1 MLVMPLPRAY
11 SIMLQFLVELETLKE
26 LFKIFSSKLFDSLL
40 KDETLKMTFSG
51 ESSQFIRINNAKIRQ
66 AGYVDDADV
75 ELTLISNNR
84 TCSRSFTYTNE
95 PDNNLKTALSILTEM
110 RDEITQL
117 PLDPYIVEPII
128 SNSTEDIRHCS
139 LLNEEQVVDALLPVM
154 QNVDLVGIWAS
165 GRAFRGVANSLG
177 LNHWFET
184 DSFTLDYSLVTPQ
197 HQMVKGTFSG
207 EDWDQNKYKEF
218 LSASKNKLELL
229 NKKPVKISPGSYR
242 VWFEPA
248 AVSDFIGMFSWNGV
262 GEASIQQ
269 GCSGFSKMRNNS
281 ELLSPKF
288 TLKEDFSLGMVPR
301 FNSEGEIAPETMTLI
316 DRGKL
321 QNTLVSSR
329 TAAEYGVESN
339 MAENGEFLRSP
350 KMQSGSLSEVDILT
364 SIDNG
369 LFISNI
375 HYLNWSDNPSGRI
388 TGLTRYAC
396 FQVERGEVVA
406 PIETMRFDDT
416 FYRFF
421 GSELEAVGEKTNI
434 IPDVSTYYRRSL
446 EVMKCPGIL
455 VNSFA
460 LTL

>member
-165 GRAFRGVANSLG
+165 GRAFRGAANSLG

-329 TAAEYGVESN
+329 TASEYGVESN

-350 KMQSGSLSEVDILT
+350 KMKSGSLSEVDILT

-421 GSELEAVGEKTNI
+421 GSELEAVGKKTNI

>member
-1 MLVMPLPRAY
+1 MPLPRAY

-207 EDWDQNKYKEF
+207 EDWDQNKYEEF

-288 TLKEDFSLGMVPR
+288 TLKEDFSSGMVPR

>member
-1 MLVMPLPRAY
+1 M
-11 SIMLQFLVELETLKE
+11 MLQFLVELDIVKE
-26 LFKIFSSKLFDSLL
+26 LFKVFSSKLFDSLL

-75 ELTLISNNR
+75 ELTLIFNNR
-84 TCSRSFTYTNE
+84 TCSRSFTYTNN

-117 PLDPYIVEPII
+117 PVDPYIVDPII

-165 GRAFRGVANSLG
+165 GRAFRGAANSLG
-177 LNHWFET
+177 LNHWFEA

-207 EDWDQNKYKEF
+207 EDWDQNKYEEF

-281 ELLSPKF
+281 EILSPKF
-288 TLKEDFSLGMVPR
+288 TLKEDFSSGMVPR

-350 KMQSGSLSEVDILT
+350 KMQSGSLSEVDILP

-396 FQVERGEVVA
+396 FHVERGEVVA

-421 GSELEAVGEKTNI
+421 GSELEAVGKKVNI

>member
-1 MLVMPLPRAY
+1 MLKYLE
-11 SIMLQFLVELETLKE
+11 ELETLKE
-26 LFKIFSSKLFDSLL
+26 LFKIFSTKLFDSLL
-40 KDETLKMTFSG
+40 KDEILKMTFSG

-66 AGYVDDADV
+66 TGYVDDADV
-75 ELTLISNNR
+75 ELTLIFNNR
-84 TCSRSFTYTNE
+84 TCSRSFTYNNDA
-95 PDNNLKTALSILTEM
+95 DNNLKTALSVLSDM
-110 RDEITQL
+110 RDEIIQL
-117 PLDPYIVEPII
+117 PEDQYIVEPMV
-128 SNSTEDIRHCS
+128 SGSTDDVRHYS
-139 LLNEEQVVDALLPVM
+139 LLNEEQVIDALLPVM
-154 QNVDLVGIWAS
+154 QDVDLVGIWAS
-165 GRAFRGVANSLG
+165 GRVFRGAANSLG

-184 DSFTLDYSLVTPQ
+184 DSFALDYSLVTPQ

-207 EDWDQNKYKEF
+207 QDWNQNKYEDF
-218 LSASKNKLELL
+218 LNASKLKVELL
-229 NKKPVKISPGSYR
+229 NHKPVKIKPGSYR

-248 AVSDFIGMFSWNGV
+248 AVSDFISMFSWNGLS
-262 GEASIQQ
+262 EASIQQ

-288 TLKEDFSLGMVPR
+288 TLKEDFSSGMVPR
-301 FNSEGEIAPETMTLI
+301 FNSEGEVAPETMLLI
-316 DRGKL
+316 DGGKL

-339 MAENGEFLRSP
+339 MAENGESLRSP
-350 KMQSGSLSEVDILT
+350 QMQTGYLQEVDILPT
-364 SIDNG
+364 IDNG

-396 FQVERGEVVA
+396 FQVEGGEVTA
-406 PIETMRFDDT
+406 PIDTMRFDDT

-421 GSELEAVGEKTNI
+421 GSELEAVGQKMDI
-434 IPDVSTYYRRSL
+434 IPDVSTYYRRSI
-446 EVMKCPGIL
+446 EVMNCPGIL

>member
-1 MLVMPLPRAY
+1 VLVMPLPRAS

-95 PDNNLKTALSILTEM
+95 PDNNLKTALSILTDM

-117 PLDPYIVEPII
+117 PVDPYIVEPIL

-165 GRAFRGVANSLG
+165 GRAFRGAANSLG

-207 EDWDQNKYKEF
+207 EDWDQNKYEEF

-288 TLKEDFSLGMVPR
+288 TLKEDFSSGMVPR

-350 KMQSGSLSEVDILT
+350 KMQSGSLSEVDILP

-421 GSELEAVGEKTNI
+421 GSELEAVGKKVNI

>member
-1 MLVMPLPRAY
+1 MPLLRA
-11 SIMLQFLVELETLKE
+11 SFMMLQFLVELDIVKE
-26 LFKIFSSKLFDSLL
+26 LFKVFSSKLFDSLL

-75 ELTLISNNR
+75 ELTLIFNNR
-84 TCSRSFTYTNE
+84 TCSRSFTYTNN

-117 PLDPYIVEPII
+117 PVDPYIVDPII

-165 GRAFRGVANSLG
+165 GRAFRGAANSLG
-177 LNHWFET
+177 LNHWFEA

-207 EDWDQNKYKEF
+207 EDWNQNKYEEF

-229 NKKPVKISPGSYR
+229 NKKPVKIKPGSYR

-281 ELLSPKF
+281 EILSPKF
-288 TLKEDFSLGMVPR
+288 TLKEDFSSGMVPR

-350 KMQSGSLSEVDILT
+350 KMQSGSLSEVDILP

-396 FQVERGEVVA
+396 FHVERGEVVA

-421 GSELEAVGEKTNI
+421 GTELEAVGKKVNI

>member
-1 MLVMPLPRAY
+1 M
-11 SIMLQFLVELETLKE
+11 
-26 LFKIFSSKLFDSLL
+26 FDSLL

-66 AGYVDDADV
+66 TGYVDDADV
-75 ELTLISNNR
+75 ELTLIFNNR

-95 PDNNLKTALSILTEM
+95 PDNNLMTALSVLSDM
-110 RDEITQL
+110 RDEINQL
-117 PLDPYIVEPII
+117 PEDKYIVEPKI
-128 SNSTEDIRHCS
+128 SGSTEDIRHCS
-139 LLNEEQVVDALLPVM
+139 LLNEEQVIDALLPVM
-154 QNVDLVGIWAS
+154 QNVDLVGLWAS
-165 GRAFRGVANSLG
+165 GRVFRGAANSLG

-184 DSFTLDYSLVTPQ
+184 DSFALDYSLVTPQ

-207 EDWDQNKYKEF
+207 QDWDQNKYEDF
-218 LSASKNKLELL
+218 LSESKKKVELL
-229 NKKPVKISPGSYR
+229 NRKPVKIKPGSYR

-248 AVSDFIGMFSWNGV
+248 AVSDFIGMFSWNGLS
-262 GEASIQQ
+262 EASIQQ
-269 GCSGFSKMRNNS
+269 GCSGFGKMRNNS

-288 TLKEDFSLGMVPR
+288 TLKEDFSSGMVPR
-301 FNSEGEIAPETMTLI
+301 FNSEGEIAPETMMLI
-316 DRGKL
+316 DGGKL
-321 QNTLVSSR
+321 RNTLVSSR

-350 KMQSGSLSEVDILT
+350 KMQSGSLPEVDILPT
-364 SIDNG
+364 IDNG

-396 FQVERGEVVA
+396 FQVEGGEVTA
-406 PIETMRFDDT
+406 PIDTMRFDDT

-421 GSELEAVGEKTNI
+421 GSELEAVGQKMDI
-434 IPDVSTYYRRSL
+434 IPDVSTYYRRSI
-446 EVMKCPGIL
+446 EVMSCPGIL

>member
-1 MLVMPLPRAY
+1 MLHLRAY
-11 SIMLQFLVELETLKE
+11 FRMFQFLVEPDTLKE
-26 LFKIFSSKLFDSLL
+26 LFKIFSSKLFDCLL

-75 ELTLISNNR
+75 ELTLIFNNR

-95 PDNNLKTALSILTEM
+95 PDSNLKTALSILTDM

-117 PLDPYIVEPII
+117 PVDPFIVEPIL

-154 QNVDLVGIWAS
+154 QSVDLVGIWAS
-165 GRAFRGVANSLG
+165 GRVFRGAANSLG

-184 DSFTLDYSLVTPQ
+184 DSFTLDYSLVTPE

-207 EDWDQNKYKEF
+207 GDWDQNKYENF

-229 NKKPVKISPGSYR
+229 NRKPVKIKPGAYR

-269 GCSGFSKMRNNS
+269 GCSSFSKMRNNS
-281 ELLSPKF
+281 ELLSSKF
-288 TLKEDFSLGMVPR
+288 TLKEDFSSGMVPR
-301 FNSEGEIAPETMTLI
+301 FNSEGEIAPETMILI
-316 DRGKL
+316 DRGRL

-329 TAAEYGVESN
+329 TASEYGVESN

-350 KMQSGSLSEVDILT
+350 KMQSGSLSEIDILPT
-364 SIDNG
+364 IDNG

-396 FQVERGEVVA
+396 FQVERGEVVS

-421 GSELEAVGEKTNI
+421 GSELEAVGQEMDV
-434 IPDVSTYYRRSL
+434 IPDVSTYYRRSI
-446 EVMKCPGIL
+446 EAMKCPGIL

>member
-1 MLVMPLPRAY
+1 M
-11 SIMLQFLVELETLKE
+11 
-26 LFKIFSSKLFDSLL
+26 FDSLL

-66 AGYVDDADV
+66 TGYVDDADV
-75 ELTLISNNR
+75 ELTLIFNNR

-95 PDNNLKTALSILTEM
+95 PDNNLKIALSVLSDM
-110 RDEITQL
+110 RDEINQL
-117 PLDPYIVEPII
+117 PEDKYIVEPK
-128 SNSTEDIRHCS
+128 SSGSTEEIIHCS
-139 LLNEEQVVDALLPVM
+139 LLTHDEVIDSLLPVM
-154 QNVDLVGIWAS
+154 QGVDLVGIWAS
-165 GRAFRGVANSLG
+165 GRIFRGSANSLG

-184 DSFTLDYSLVTPQ
+184 DSFSLDYSLVTPQ

-207 EDWDQNKYKEF
+207 RDWDQNKYEEF
-218 LSASKNKLELL
+218 LSTSKKKVELL
-229 NKKPVKISPGSYR
+229 NRKPVKIKPGSYR

-248 AVSDFIGMFSWNGV
+248 AVGDFIGMFSWNGLS
-262 GEASIQQ
+262 EASIQQ
-269 GCSGFSKMRNNS
+269 GCSGFGKMRKNS

-288 TLKEDFSLGMVPR
+288 TLKEDFSSGMVPR

-316 DRGKL
+316 AGGKL

-329 TAAEYGVESN
+329 TSAEYGVDSN
-339 MAENGEFLRSP
+339 MAENGEYLRSP
-350 KMQSGSLSEVDILT
+350 KMKSGSLPEVDILPT
-364 SIDNG
+364 IDNG

-396 FQVERGEVVA
+396 FQVESGEVTA
-406 PIETMRFDDT
+406 PIDTMRFDDT

-421 GSELEAVGEKTNI
+421 GSELEAVGQKMDI
-434 IPDVSTYYRRSL
+434 IPDVSTYYRRSI
-446 EVMKCPGIL
+446 EVMSCPGIL

>member
-1 MLVMPLPRAY
+1 MPLPRAY
-11 SIMLQFLVELETLKE
+11 SIILQFLVELETLKE

-165 GRAFRGVANSLG
+165 GRAFRGAANSLG

-329 TAAEYGVESN
+329 TASEYGVESN

-350 KMQSGSLSEVDILT
+350 QMKSGSLPEVDILPT
-364 SIDNG
+364 IDNG

-396 FQVERGEVVA
+396 FQVEGGEVTT
-406 PIETMRFDDT
+406 PIDTMRFDDT

-421 GSELEAVGEKTNI
+421 GSELEAVGQKMDI
-434 IPDVSTYYRRSL
+434 IPDVSTYYRRSI
-446 EVMKCPGIL
+446 EVINCPGIL

-460 LTL
+460 LTI